1 MVQTK
6 TDIVAALVDRVGL
19 KQIEA
24 AASLRV
30 VLDFIQE
37 SLEDGDTVQ
46 LTGFGTFSVKEKPE
60 NISRTTIKLQFV
72 LMEKIDSVITRTKG
86 GNIKMTP
93 ESLANGDE
101 QEILKL
107 AYDIGLALKR
117 AHNKNVLHRD
127 VKLENVFYSEKKK
140 QYKLG
145 DFGIAKK
152 TEECFDENS

>member
-24 AASLRV
+24 TASLRV

-60 NISRTTIKLQFV
+60 RKGRNPSTGEEITIPARTVVRFKPGKL
-72 LMEKIDSVITRTKG
+72 
-86 GNIKMTP
+86 
-93 ESLANGDE
+93 
-101 QEILKL
+101 LKD
-107 AYDIGLALKR
+107 A
-117 AHNKNVLHRD
+117 V
-127 VKLENVFYSEKKK
+127 
-140 QYKLG
+140 
-145 DFGIAKK
+145 
-152 TEECFDENS
+152 

>member
-6 TDIVAALVDRVGL
+6 TDIVAALVDRVAL

-60 NISRTTIKLQFV
+60 RKGRNPSTGEEITIPARTVVRFKPGKL
-72 LMEKIDSVITRTKG
+72 
-86 GNIKMTP
+86 
-93 ESLANGDE
+93 
-101 QEILKL
+101 LKD
-107 AYDIGLALKR
+107 A
-117 AHNKNVLHRD
+117 V
-127 VKLENVFYSEKKK
+127 
-140 QYKLG
+140 
-145 DFGIAKK
+145 
-152 TEECFDENS
+152 

>member
-60 NISRTTIKLQFV
+60 RKGHNPSTGEEITIPARTVVRFKPGKL
-72 LMEKIDSVITRTKG
+72 
-86 GNIKMTP
+86 
-93 ESLANGDE
+93 
-101 QEILKL
+101 LKD
-107 AYDIGLALKR
+107 A
-117 AHNKNVLHRD
+117 V
-127 VKLENVFYSEKKK
+127 
-140 QYKLG
+140 
-145 DFGIAKK
+145 
-152 TEECFDENS
+152 